1 MVALVKVFGVV
12 LAFFGITVLVRPS
25 VLDSFLIFWQQGNR
39 LQFAVLMRFV
49 MGSVLV
55 TAAPRCRLP
64 GVILIVG
71 VVLFV
76 SGVAGLVVGPERLRS
91 LARCYADR
99 SPMVKRLWA
108 VVSTALGVLVLHAS

>member
-1 MVALVKVFGVV
+1 MVALVKIFGVV
-12 LAFFGITVLVRPS
+12 LAFFGIIVLLRPS
-25 VLDSFLIFWQQGNR
+25 VLDSFLMFWQQGSR

-76 SGVAGLVVGPERLRS
+76 SGVAGLILGPERLRS
-91 LARCYADR
+91 LARWYADR
-99 SPMVKRLWA
+99 SPMVQRLWA
-108 VVSTALGVLVLHAS
+108 LVSTGVGSLVLYAS